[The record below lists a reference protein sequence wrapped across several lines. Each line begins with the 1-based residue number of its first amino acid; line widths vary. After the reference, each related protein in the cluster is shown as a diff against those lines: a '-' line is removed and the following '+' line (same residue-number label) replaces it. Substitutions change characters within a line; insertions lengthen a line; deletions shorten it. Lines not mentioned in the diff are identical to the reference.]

1 MIQENDS
8 ELQVVEIRHFFFFF
22 LKLLNSDETVFRLLD
37 DFERF
42 FKKVG
47 RLISATSNYMKGNES
62 K

>member
-22 LKLLNSDETVFRLLD
+22 LKLLNSDETVFRLLN

-42 FKKVG
+42 LRK
-47 RLISATSNYMKGNES
+47 LED
-62 K
+62 